1 MSCDLMAGKSS
12 PLNESDEKQYGSPI
26 SFVFSKYPRLSLT
39 ESPPK
44 YLETGCFAI
53 HDASQAAIL

>member
-1 MSCDLMAGKSS
+1 MAGKSS

-26 SFVFSKYPRLSLT
+26 SFVFSKYLRLSLT
-39 ESPPK
+39 ESPPE

-53 HDASQAAIL
+53 HDASPAAIL